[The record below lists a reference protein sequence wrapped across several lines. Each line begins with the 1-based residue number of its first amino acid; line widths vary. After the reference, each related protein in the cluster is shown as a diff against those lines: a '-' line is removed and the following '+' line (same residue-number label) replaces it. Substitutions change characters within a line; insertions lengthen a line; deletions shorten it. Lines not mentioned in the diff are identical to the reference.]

1 MKGGGRATLGA
12 ILPLAIMLLLA
23 MLTLWLDRTVELTV
37 ESPARVLTH
46 EPDYLI
52 DKFNL
57 QRLDANGEPRYRL
70 SAASMVHFPDDDTS
84 HLTQPRLI
92 QSQTSKT
99 ETRVTAVR
107 GLVSA
112 DGREVKLYDDVELF
126 KAGAASNAPGGRT
139 DDIRVRTAYLRVIPD
154 DDKADTTAR
163 VTIEQGASV
172 LNGTGMTYDNR
183 YRRFALLSAVR
194 GTMERKMERKTP

>member
-1 MKGGGRATLGA
+1 MKSGGRATLGA

-37 ESPARVLTH
+37 ESPARALTH

-52 DKFNL
+52 EKFNL

-70 SAASMVHFPDDDTS
+70 SAARMVHFPDDDTS
-84 HLTQPRLI
+84 HLTMPRLI
-92 QSQTSKT
+92 QSQPSKA
-99 ETRVTAVR
+99 ETRVSAAR

-112 DGREVKLYDDVELF
+112 DGREVKLYDNVELF
-126 KAGAASNAPGGRT
+126 RAGAAIGAPGGRT
-139 DDIRVRTAYLRVIPD
+139 DDMRVLTAYLRVVPD

-163 VTIEQGASV
+163 VTIEQGAST
-172 LNGTGMTYDNR
+172 LIGTGMTYDNR
-183 YRRFALLSAVR
+183 YRRIALLSAVR
-194 GTMERKMERKTP
+194 GTIERKKP